1 VQCGRAEMRLATFMA
16 LAVFASL
23 TAGLVTLFSGG
34 GAAAAFWNAV
44 LVLAGLQLAY
54 FVVIL
59 VRTFFGARRDDD

>member
-1 VQCGRAEMRLATFMA
+1 MRLATFMA
-16 LAVFASL
+16 LAVFVSL
-23 TAGLVTLFSGG
+23 TTGLVSLSSGG
-34 GAAAAFWNAV
+34 GAAGALWRAV